1 MLYLSYRETKIRQF
15 VLIIK
20 LIYVKSLSVVNKYF
34 YRYKHLFLLGVLF
47 VFLSNLFFV
56 FVPQFVREGIN
67 IIKNHSTLN
76 DTLERYHIGF
86 IRFDTYEESL
96 VGLAVII
103 LIIALLKGFFQYLT
117 RQTIIVMSRHI
128 EFDMKNDIYQHYQ
141 ALPTSFY
148 KTNRTGDIITRISE
162 DVSQVR
168 MYIGPAIMYGWNLLT
183 LFPITVAVMFS
194 VNSELTLYTLAPLPF
209 LSIGI
214 YLVSSK
220 MNKQSDK
227 IQSRLSSIST
237 FVQETFS
244 GIRTIKTFAKEN
256 DRINHFDAASEK
268 YKTEALK
275 LTKIEALF
283 MPLIQSLIGA
293 STIITVYI
301 GSKFVAEGSIDVG
314 NIAEFIMYVNMLTW
328 PVTSVGWVTSI
339 VQRAAA
345 SQTRINE
352 FLKQDNNLVS
362 VDNQSL
368 ADIKSIQF
376 KNLSFTYPDSGIEA
390 LKNVSFEIHKGET
403 IAVIGNTGSGK
414 STIATLLCRLY
425 DTTSGEILVNNQSI
439 KSYNVQSLR
448 SNLGYVPQDAFLFS
462 DTIENNI
469 AFGAVDVSKE
479 DIIEATKMADVYDN
493 IVQFPEQ
500 FQTKIGERGITLSG
514 GQKQRTTIA
523 RAIIRNPKLLIL
535 DDSLSAVDTK
545 TEDTILQNL
554 QKVMK
559 DRTSIIISHRVSSV
573 KLADKIIVLD
583 EGKLVETGSHNELIK
598 LNGLYKEIYE
608 DQADNKN

>member
-1 MLYLSYRETKIRQF
+1 M
-15 VLIIK
+15 
-20 LIYVKSLSVVNKYF
+20 KSLSVVNKYF
-34 YRYKHLFLLGVLF
+34 YRYKHLFILGVLF
-47 VFLSNLFFV
+47 VFLSNVFFV

-76 DTLERYHIGF
+76 TTLEKYHLDF
-86 IRFDTYEESL
+86 FHFETYEQSL
-96 VGLAVII
+96 IGLAIII

-117 RQTIIVMSRHI
+117 RQTIIVMSRRI

-183 LFPITVAVMFS
+183 LFPITVGVMFS

-256 DRINHFDAASEK
+256 DRINHFDDVSEE

-301 GSKFVAEGSIDVG
+301 GSKFVAGGAIEVG

-345 SQTRINE
+345 SQSRISE
-352 FLKQDNNLVS
+352 FLKQKNELTS
-362 VDNQSL
+362 IDNQSL
-368 ADIKSIQF
+368 TEINSIQF
-376 KNLSFTYPDSGIEA
+376 NNLSFTYPDSGIEA
-390 LKNVSFEIHKGET
+390 LKDISFEIKEGET
-403 IAVIGNTGSGK
+403 IAIIGNTGSGK

-425 DTTSGEILVNNQSI
+425 DTTSGEILINNQSI

-448 SNLGYVPQDAFLFS
+448 SKLGYVPQDAFLFS

-469 AFGAVDVSKE
+469 AFGSVDISKD

-493 IVQFPEQ
+493 IIKFPEQ

-545 TEDTILQNL
+545 TEDTILKNL

-559 DRTSIIISHRVSSV
+559 NRTSIIISHRVSSV

-583 EGKLVETGSHNELIK
+583 EGKLVENGSHSELIE
-598 LNGLYKEIYE
+598 LNGLYKQIYE
-608 DQADNKN
+608 DQSDNKN

>member
-1 MLYLSYRETKIRQF
+1 M
-15 VLIIK
+15 
-20 LIYVKSLSVVNKYF
+20 KSLSVVNKYF
-34 YRYKHLFLLGVLF
+34 YRYKQLFLLGVLF
-47 VFLSNLFFV
+47 VFLSNVFFV

-76 DTLERYHIGF
+76 PTLEKYHLDF
-86 IRFDTYEESL
+86 LKFETYEDSL
-96 VGLAVII
+96 IGLACII
-103 LIIALLKGFFQYLT
+103 LIVALLKGFFQYLT

-141 ALPTSFY
+141 ALPSSFY
-148 KTNRTGDIITRISE
+148 KTNRTGDIITRIAE

-183 LFPITVAVMFS
+183 LFPITVGVMFS

-214 YLVSSK
+214 YLVSSR

-227 IQSRLSSIST
+227 IQKSLSGIST

-244 GIRTIKTFAKEN
+244 GIRTIKTFAKED
-256 DRINHFDAASEK
+256 DRIEHFDNVSEN
-268 YKTEALK
+268 YKTEVLK
-275 LTKIEALF
+275 LTKIEAFF

-301 GSKFVAEGSIDVG
+301 GSKFVSTGAIDVG

-345 SQTRINE
+345 SQTRIND
-352 FLKQDNNLVS
+352 FLKQENNLVS
-362 VDNQSL
+362 TENLSL
-368 ADIKSIQF
+368 KNIDTISF

-390 LKNVSFEIHKGET
+390 LKNISFDIQKGET
-403 IAVIGNTGSGK
+403 VAIIGNTGSGK

-425 DTTSGEILVNNQSI
+425 DPTTGSINVNKHNIS
-439 KSYNVQSLR
+439 SYNVQSLR
-448 SNLGYVPQDAFLFS
+448 SNIGYVPQDAFLFS

-469 AFGAVDVSKE
+469 AFGASDISKD
-479 DIIEATKMADVYDN
+479 DIIWASKMADVYDN
-493 IVQFPEQ
+493 IIQFPEQ

-545 TEDTILQNL
+545 TEDTILTNL
-554 QKVMK
+554 QEIMK
-559 DRTSIIISHRVSSV
+559 ENTSIIISHRVSSV
-573 KLADKIIVLD
+573 KLADKILVLD
-583 EGKLVETGSHNELIK
+583 EGKLVESGTHNELIK

-608 DQADNKN
+608 DQADNKTS